1 MSRSIRVCFAGEAEK
16 MNIKGPQHWVDGRK
30 HRRNGFSVS
39 GHRGETD
46 GMWGLAVGGGVEHLK
61 L

>member
-1 MSRSIRVCFAGEAEK
+1 MLKSIRVNFAGEAEK
-16 MNIKGPQHWVDGRK
+16 MNIKGPQHWVNGRK

-46 GMWGLAVGGGVEHLK
+46 GM
-61 L
+61 